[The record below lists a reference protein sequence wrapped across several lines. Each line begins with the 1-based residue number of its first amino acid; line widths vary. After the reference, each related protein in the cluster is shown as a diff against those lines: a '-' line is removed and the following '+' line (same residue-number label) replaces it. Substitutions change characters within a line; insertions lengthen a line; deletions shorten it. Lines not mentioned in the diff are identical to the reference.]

1 MHVVKREFM
10 YVSKPF
16 AGEGGGG
23 CKGLQNQNWLPNPT
37 PAFSMIPNKGDK
49 IKTQK
54 KNKNKN
60 FTMVSM
66 TQPQGHQIIIRSS
79 KIPSCGL

>member
-16 AGEGGGG
+16 GGDGGGG
-23 CKGLQNQNWLPNPT
+23 VAKVDKIRIGCLT
-37 PAFSMIPNKGDK
+37 PAFMPSRGPTSGRKCYVTPAFLMIPNKGDK

-54 KNKNKN
+54 KTKTK
-60 FTMVSM
+60 FF
-66 TQPQGHQIIIRSS
+66 PW
-79 KIPSCGL
+79 CL